1 MVMEVV
7 MAGWIWSQKVMFF
20 HKFSKKS
27 NKKFADSEKMCN
39 FAARNNKKTTNNDPI
54 YSKFLV
60 VALLKIR
67 IIVRR

>member
-1 MVMEVV
+1 
-7 MAGWIWSQKVMFF
+7 MFF

-54 YSKFLV
+54 YSKLLV